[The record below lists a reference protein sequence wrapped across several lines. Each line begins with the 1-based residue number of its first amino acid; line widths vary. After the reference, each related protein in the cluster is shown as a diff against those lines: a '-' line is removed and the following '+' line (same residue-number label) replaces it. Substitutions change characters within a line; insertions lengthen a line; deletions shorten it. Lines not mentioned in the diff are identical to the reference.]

1 MESVLTSVV
10 VTAIFILLTA
20 TVGSRLGRT
29 AKPYGIVKL
38 AAHIIRFLLVSGGVI
53 ASIYKLQGVMASKL
67 YSTISLYV
75 AALTL
80 LTNFT
85 IGISMVVIKQ
95 KTQKLI
101 LVHKL
106 STLLMAA
113 SVVASIIFLAEKI

>member
-1 MESVLTSVV
+1 MESVLISVV
-10 VTAIFILLTA
+10 VTAIFFVITA
-20 TVGSRLGRT
+20 TVGGRLGHT

-38 AAHIIRFLLVSGGVI
+38 AAHIILFLLVSGGVI
-53 ASIYKLQGVMASKL
+53 ASIYKLQGVMDNKL

-85 IGISMVVIKQ
+85 IGISMVLIKQ
-95 KTQKLI
+95 KNRKLV

-106 STLLMAA
+106 STRLMAT
-113 SVVASIIFLAEKI
+113 SIVASILFLTVKI

>member
-1 MESVLTSVV
+1 MDSVLISVV
-10 VTAIFILLTA
+10 VTAIFIVLAA
-20 TVGSRLGRT
+20 TVGIRLGHT

-38 AAHIIRFLLVSGGVI
+38 ATHIILFLLVSGGVI
-53 ASIYKLQGVMASKL
+53 ASIYKLQGVIDSKL

-85 IGISMVVIKQ
+85 IGISMIIIKQ
-95 KTQKLI
+95 KNQKLI

-113 SVVASIIFLAEKI
+113 SIVASIIFLAVRI